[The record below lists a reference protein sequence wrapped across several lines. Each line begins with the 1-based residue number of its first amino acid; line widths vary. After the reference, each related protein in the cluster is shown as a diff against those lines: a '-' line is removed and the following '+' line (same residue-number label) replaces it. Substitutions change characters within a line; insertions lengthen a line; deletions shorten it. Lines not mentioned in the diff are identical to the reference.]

1 MSSNDAYNRSE
12 EQNGG
17 NGSVASFSGTNATTS
32 RSADQIQQQ
41 IVPNEETHLKGGSK
55 QAYFSDEK
63 VLIPETDKVR
73 KKYL

>member
-17 NGSVASFSGTNATTS
+17 NGSIASFAGSLPDANKSGT
-32 RSADQIQQQ
+32 QQPQQQ

-63 VLIPETDKVR
+63 VLIPQVDKVS
-73 KKYL
+73 